1 VAFSHAAEPTKTCC
15 AEAECEHPAA
25 APEGF
30 KTVDEVVAYILS
42 VAPPQ
47 HLKKLKQYSKYEFLR
62 LDFKLDKEFD
72 ERLGL
77 SDGNTALLQNAGT
90 KSARRAWDKMRIA
103 LWEKIQK
110 LD

>member
-1 VAFSHAAEPTKTCC
+1 MASSHAAEPTKTCC
-15 AEAECEHPAA
+15 DEAECEHPPA
-25 APEGF
+25 APKRF

-62 LDFKLDKEFD
+62 LEFKLDQEFD
-72 ERLGL
+72 DRLGL
-77 SDGNTALLQNAGT
+77 SDGNTALLEDAGT
-90 KSARRAWDKMRIA
+90 KSARRAWGKIRSA